1 MQVYLKQNPGA
12 TAEDAANAFMER
24 AYIDN
29 QEYIR
34 NNITVDPYAMQA
46 LKEQQA
52 LRVAATR
59 KGKMVNNPLIIQMLI
74 LNCIM
79 TQ

>member
-34 NNITVDPYAMQA
+34 NNITVDPYEMQA
-46 LKEQQA
+46 FERTTSFKS
-52 LRVAATR
+52 
-59 KGKMVNNPLIIQMLI
+59 
-74 LNCIM
+74 CS
-79 TQ
+79 

>member
-1 MQVYLKQNPGA
+1 
-12 TAEDAANAFMER
+12 MER

-59 KGKMVNNPLIIQMLI
+59 KRKMVNNQLIIQMLI